1 MVATTWLGACWPE
14 GSQPVRRRLLQSPLN
29 MFEWGEW
36 VLSVGGT
43 PEVSTVRPLAK
54 VSTLSFECAAEP
66 VAADTVATR
75 RAAKRPGSL
84 VVTTGRRMATG
95 S

>member
-1 MVATTWLGACWPE
+1 MVVTTWLGACWPE
-14 GSQPVRRRLLQSPLN
+14 GSHPVRRLLQSPLY

-43 PEVSTVRPLAK
+43 SEVSTVRPLAK

-75 RAAKRPGSL
+75 RAAKRYL
-84 VVTTGRRMATG
+84 VRVA
-95 S
+95 SS